1 MGAKC
6 ARLCLLFI
14 TLCSASADVRQ
25 KVPHALYGP
34 GPHSTSGVEGSLSA
48 QAAEIQALRSVVSD
62 LVDLVKSTQ
71 PLSMRAGGTP
81 PRQPSPPLAL
91 EHHSEPARRTSAF
104 TLSNWTAGGPARIKI
119 FTKDFDPFS
128 IKRDDGRVLGYTHD
142 FIKELLS
149 SSFNNSEAATTEFL
163 GSNEE
168 IFAKLQSEEECQ
180 STTLCLGAAAISIT
194 SNREE
199 FLDFLPSYFESG
211 LKVMVKG
218 KLGTATIMRRVFEAV
233 GLILIAI
240 AAFFLFFTLLLF
252 PFCWVF
258 EMLLNQDA
266 MGLPIF
272 ISKAELDREK
282 RRLEGEWVKI
292 ASCRPSNI
300 PDKDSWMTQ
309 KRARF
314 IEMQSLQNAF
324 LWTLFILAGA
334 NVAYP
339 KSFWA
344 RSVRCVGLTL
354 QRAMVVVITAVAATV
369 LTTESL
375 LAQASSIHSF
385 TDLANRK
392 VCAIKDS
399 EAFRFLSSQT
409 HVEMHVISDIST
421 KEEMFWLWE
430 QFPRGLRSCEAVVY
444 DWPLLQV
451 GYIHHGDLNKTRTDT
466 CLQCPHQAILVGQ
479 ALNADPYGIAMPTQH
494 PLLGYLQEKT
504 LAVIRNIEFRKRILN
519 KWKLDQND
527 FRDFTDIEGAWS
539 LIERFAWYYLF
550 AFLGLLALSGVWCLA
565 FRFFRSKLELRRIDA
580 RLHDAE
586 TTSYLLQET
595 ASLDS
600 SFVHLSED
608 YGLTHEIRVQLN
620 RVQAAV
626 VILFWSRTAQYALHM
641 REISD

>member
-180 STTLCLGAAAISIT
+180 GATLCLGAAAISIT

-218 KLGTATIMRRVFEAV
+218 KLGIATIMRRVFEAV

-272 ISKAELDREK
+272 ISKSELDREK

-300 PDKDSWMTQ
+300 PDKDFWMTQ
-309 KRARF
+309 KRAKF
-314 IEMQSLQNAF
+314 IEIQSLQNAF
-324 LWTLFILAGA
+324 LWTLFILAGS

-344 RSVRCVGLTL
+344 RGVRCVGLTL

-375 LAQASSIHSF
+375 LAQASSVHSF

-451 GYIHHGDLNKTRTDT
+451 GYIYHGDLNKTRTDT

-479 ALNADPYGIAMPTQH
+479 ALNADPYGIAMPIQH

-504 LAVIRNIEFRKRILN
+504 LAVIRNIDLRKRILN

-527 FRDFTDIEGAWS
+527 IRDFTDIEGAWS

-550 AFLGLLALSGVWCLA
+550 AFLGLLALSGVWYLA
-565 FRFFRSKLELRRIDA
+565 FRFFRSKLDLRKIDA
-580 RLHDAE
+580 RLHDSE

-595 ASLDS
+595 AYLDS

-626 VILFWSRTAQYALHM
+626 VIFFSLFTAQYALHI

>member
-6 ARLCLLFI
+6 ASYLLLLC

-25 KVPHALYGP
+25 KVPQALCGP
-34 GPHSTSGVEGSLSA
+34 GPNSASGVEGSLAA

-71 PLSMRAGGTP
+71 PLSTRAGGTP
-81 PRQPSPPLAL
+81 PRHPPPPLAL
-91 EHHSEPARRTSAF
+91 EHHSETARRTSMP
-104 TLSNWTAGGPARIKI
+104 SNWTAGGPARIKI

-128 IKRDDGRVLGYTHD
+128 IKEDDGRVLGYTHD

-149 SSFNNSEAATTEFL
+149 SAFNNSEAATTEVL

-180 STTLCLGAAAISIT
+180 GATLCLGAAAISIT

-218 KLGTATIMRRVFEAV
+218 KLGIATIMRRVFEAV

-282 RRLEGEWVKI
+282 QRLEGEWVKI
-292 ASCRPSNI
+292 ANCRPSSI
-300 PDKDSWMTQ
+300 PDKDFWMTQ
-309 KRARF
+309 KRAKF
-314 IEMQSLQNAF
+314 IEIQSLQNAF
-324 LWTLFILAGA
+324 LWTLFILAGS

-344 RSVRCVGLTL
+344 RGVRCVGLTL

-375 LAQASSIHSF
+375 LAQASSVHSF

-409 HVEMHVISDIST
+409 YAEMHVISDIST

-430 QFPRGLRSCEAVVY
+430 QFPRGVRTCEAVVY

-451 GYIHHGDLNKTRTDT
+451 GYIYHGDLNKTRTDT

-479 ALNADPYGIAMPTQH
+479 ALNADPYGIAMPIQH

-504 LAVIRNIEFRKRILN
+504 LAVIRNIDLRKRILN

-527 FRDFTDIEGAWS
+527 IRDFTDIEGAWS

-550 AFLGLLALSGVWCLA
+550 AFLGLLALSGVWYLA
-565 FRFFRSKLELRRIDA
+565 FRFFRSKLDLRKIDA
-580 RLHDAE
+580 RLHDSE

-595 ASLDS
+595 AYLDS

-626 VILFWSRTAQYALHM
+626 VIFFSLFTAQYALHI
-641 REISD
+641 REISN